1 MFRGAI
7 PSALAAA
14 TPHRCGSA
22 AQGTWMVDEW
32 YGVHVRKKLRN
43 GNNAVAGS
51 GFFEHHALI
60 LLIGVDFVA
69 RLVNRWTSN
78 QDVRSRVNLGFPA
91 IQRRGD

>member
-1 MFRGAI
+1 MFRRAI

-14 TPHRCGSA
+14 TPHRRGLA

-32 YGVHVRKKLRN
+32 YRVHVRKKLRN
-43 GNNAVAGS
+43 GNSAVAGS

-69 RLVNRWTSN
+69 WSVNEQSSRTSMF
-78 QDVRSRVNLGFPA
+78 G
-91 IQRRGD
+91 